1 MQFCALR
8 SSLPTTVS
16 EVSVAALVIPKSLVL
31 SLDILVY
38 VVRG

>member
-8 SSLPTTVS
+8 SRLLATVS
-16 EVSVAALVIPKSLVL
+16 KVSVAALVSPKSLVL

-38 VVRG
+38 VVRR